1 MSRGRL
7 LAMLAVVGGIAAFA
21 LMAVYGLKNDPQELP
36 SALLGKPF
44 PAFEQPALGDP
55 QRLLTRKDL
64 LGKPA
69 LVNVWATWCPTCY
82 VEHPYLVDVAQQG
95 VRIIGV
101 NYKDKRDKA
110 LQYLADLGNPYREVI
125 VDQRGDFAMDLG
137 VYGAPETF
145 LINPQG
151 RIVLRFAGEF
161 NQSVWQE
168 RFLPLI
174 EAGEGAP

>member
-1 MSRGRL
+1 MKKSLWGVIPLLIFVALVVMLYRGLGR
-7 LAMLAVVGGIAAFA
+7 
-21 LMAVYGLKNDPQELP
+21 DTETLP
-36 SALLGKPF
+36 SALVGQPV
-44 PAFEQPALGDP
+44 PAFSLPSLIDDQRQLDPALLKGEWT
-55 QRLLTRKDL
+55 LL
-64 LGKPA
+64 
-69 LVNVWATWCPTCY
+69 NVWATWCPTCY